1 MRKENKMRVGIY
13 TRVSTDEQVDGFSL
27 AAQESRCEALAVAKG
42 WDVGQIYSDL
52 ARSGKDLKRPQYEA
66 MIKDLEAGLIQ
77 GVIVFKLDRL
87 SRSPKDT
94 YTIIEQFN
102 KYQWALCSVSESLD
116 ISSPAGVM
124 LVQVLA
130 SFAQFERATIKA
142 RMVEGFEQARKE
154 GGKLGGDEAGLFGY
168 RRNEQ
173 GQIVIDEIE
182 AKVIRR
188 LFELRKE
195 GKTQK
200 AIADILKAENA
211 VQRKKSEAKGW
222 NQVQV
227 NRKLQKESTYRGI
240 PKAEIYGG
248 FVFPAILI

>member
-1 MRKENKMRVGIY
+1 
-13 TRVSTDEQVDGFSL
+13 
-27 AAQESRCEALAVAKG
+27 
-42 WDVGQIYSDL
+42 
-52 ARSGKDLKRPQYEA
+52 

-142 RMVEGFEQARKE
+142 RMVEGFEEKRKQ

-168 RRNEQ
+168 RRNAL
-173 GQIVIDEIE
+173 GQIEIDEIE
-182 AKVIRR
+182 AQVIRKM
-188 LFELRKE
+188 FELRKE
-195 GKTQK
+195 GKTQQ
-200 AIADILKAENA
+200 AIADILKSENA
-211 VQRKKSEAKGW
+211 IQRKGGKGW
-222 NQVQV
+222 TQVQV
-227 NRKLQKESTYRGI
+227 NRQLQKESTYRGI
-240 PKAEIYGG
+240 AKTEIYGG
-248 FVFPAILI
+248 FVFPAII

>member
-13 TRVSTDEQVDGFSL
+13 IRVSTDEQVDGFSL
-27 AAQESRCEALAVAKG
+27 SAQQSRCEALAIAKG

-77 GVIVFKLDRL
+77 GVIIFKLDRL

-94 YTIIEQFN
+94 YSIIEQFN
-102 KYQWALCSVSESLD
+102 KSKWALCSVSESLD

-130 SFAQFERATIKA
+130 SFAQYERATIKA
-142 RMVEGFEQARKE
+142 RMVEGFEEKRKQ
-154 GGKLGGDEAGLFGY
+154 GGKVGGDEAGLFGY
-168 RRNEQ
+168 KREK
-173 GQIVIDEIE
+173 GVIVIDEAE
-182 AKVIRR
+182 AQVIRKI
-188 LFELRKE
+188 FQLRKE
-195 GKTQK
+195 GKTQQ
-200 AIADILKAENA
+200 AIADILKSENA
-211 VQRKKSEAKGW
+211 IQRKSKSGKGW
-222 NQVQV
+222 TQVQV
-227 NRKLQKESTYRGI
+227 NRQLQKESIYKGI

-248 FVFPAILI
+248 FVFPAII

>member
-27 AAQESRCEALAVAKG
+27 SAQQSRCEALAIAKG

-77 GVIVFKLDRL
+77 GVIIFKLDRL

-94 YTIIEQFN
+94 YSIIEQFN
-102 KYQWALCSVSESLD
+102 KSKWALCSVSESLD

-130 SFAQFERATIKA
+130 SFAQYERATIKA
-142 RMVEGFEQARKE
+142 RMVEGFEEKRKQ
-154 GGKLGGDEAGLFGY
+154 GGKVGGDEAGLFGY
-168 RRNEQ
+168 KREK
-173 GQIVIDEIE
+173 GVIVIDEAE
-182 AKVIRR
+182 AQVIRKI
-188 LFELRKE
+188 FQLRKE
-195 GKTQK
+195 GKTQQ
-200 AIADILKAENA
+200 AIADILKSENA
-211 VQRKKSEAKGW
+211 IQRKSKSGKGW
-222 NQVQV
+222 TQVQV
-227 NRKLQKESTYRGI
+227 NRQLQKESIYKGI

-248 FVFPAILI
+248 FVFPAII

>member
-13 TRVSTDEQVDGFSL
+13 IRVSTDEQVDGFSL
-27 AAQESRCEALAVAKG
+27 SAQQSRCEALAIAKG

-77 GVIVFKLDRL
+77 GVIIFKLDRL

-94 YTIIEQFN
+94 YSIIEQFN
-102 KYQWALCSVSESLD
+102 KSKWALCSVSESLD

-130 SFAQFERATIKA
+130 SFAQYERATIKA
-142 RMVEGFEQARKE
+142 RMVEGFEEKRKQ
-154 GGKLGGDEAGLFGY
+154 GGKVGGDEAGLFGY
-168 RRNEQ
+168 KREK
-173 GQIVIDEIE
+173 GVIVIDEAE
-182 AKVIRR
+182 AQVIRKI
-188 LFELRKE
+188 FQLRKE
-195 GKTQK
+195 GKTQQ
-200 AIADILKAENA
+200 AIADILKSENA
-211 VQRKKSEAKGW
+211 IQRKSKSGKGW
-222 NQVQV
+222 TQVQV
-227 NRKLQKESTYRGI
+227 NRQLQKESIYKGI

-248 FVFPAILI
+248 FVFPVILS

>member
-27 AAQESRCEALAVAKG
+27 SAQQSRCEALAVAKG

-77 GVIVFKLDRL
+77 GVIIFKLDRL

-94 YTIIEQFN
+94 YSIIEQFN
-102 KYQWALCSVSESLD
+102 KSKWALCSVSESLD

-130 SFAQFERATIKA
+130 SFAQYERATIKA
-142 RMVEGFEQARKE
+142 RMVEGFEEKRKQ
-154 GGKLGGDEAGLFGY
+154 GGKVGGDEAGLFGY
-168 RRNEQ
+168 KREK
-173 GQIVIDEIE
+173 GVIVIDEAE
-182 AKVIRR
+182 AQVIRKI
-188 LFELRKE
+188 FQLRKE
-195 GKTQK
+195 GKTQQ
-200 AIADILKAENA
+200 AIADILKSENA
-211 VQRKKSEAKGW
+211 IQRKSKSGKGW
-222 NQVQV
+222 TQVQV
-227 NRKLQKESTYRGI
+227 NRQLQKESIYKGI

-248 FVFPAILI
+248 FVFPVILS

>member
-27 AAQESRCEALAVAKG
+27 SAQQSRCEALAVAKG

-77 GVIVFKLDRL
+77 GVIIFKLDRL

-94 YTIIEQFN
+94 YSIIEQFN
-102 KYQWALCSVSESLD
+102 KSKWALCSVSESLD

-130 SFAQFERATIKA
+130 SFAQYERATIKA
-142 RMVEGFEQARKE
+142 RMVDGFEEARRQ
-154 GGKLGGDEAGLFGY
+154 GKKMGGDEAGLFGY
-168 RRNEQ
+168 KREK
-173 GQIVIDEIE
+173 GVIVIDEAE
-182 AKVIRR
+182 AQVIRKI
-188 LFELRKE
+188 FQLRKE
-195 GKTQK
+195 GKTQQ
-200 AIADILKAENA
+200 AIADILKSENA
-211 VQRKKSEAKGW
+211 IQRKSKSGKGW
-222 NQVQV
+222 TQVQV
-227 NRKLQKESTYRGI
+227 NRQLQKESIYKGI

-248 FVFPAILI
+248 FVFPAII

>member
-27 AAQESRCEALAVAKG
+27 SAQQSRCEALAVAKG

-77 GVIVFKLDRL
+77 GVIIFKLDRL

-94 YTIIEQFN
+94 YSIIEQFN
-102 KYQWALCSVSESLD
+102 KSKWALCSVSESLD

-130 SFAQFERATIKA
+130 SFAQYERATIKA
-142 RMVEGFEQARKE
+142 RMVEGFEEKRKQ
-154 GGKLGGDEAGLFGY
+154 GGKVGGDEAGLFGY
-168 RRNEQ
+168 KREK
-173 GQIVIDEIE
+173 GVIVIDEAE
-182 AKVIRR
+182 AQVIRKI
-188 LFELRKE
+188 FQLRKE
-195 GKTQK
+195 GKTQQ
-200 AIADILKAENA
+200 AIADILKSENA
-211 VQRKKSEAKGW
+211 IQRKSKSGKGW
-222 NQVQV
+222 TQVQV
-227 NRKLQKESTYRGI
+227 NRQLQKESVYKGI

-248 FVFPAILI
+248 FVFPVILS

>member
-1 MRKENKMRVGIY
+1 MRKRTKMRVGVYI
-13 TRVSTDEQVDGFSL
+13 RVSTDEQVDGFSL
-27 AAQESRCEALAVAKG
+27 AAQQSRCEALAVAKG
-42 WDVGQIYSDL
+42 WDVVQVYSDL

-66 MIKDLEAGLIQ
+66 MIKDLEVGLIQ

-102 KYQWALCSVSESLD
+102 KFQWALCSVSESLD

-142 RMVEGFEQARKE
+142 RMVEGFEEKRKQ

-168 RRNEQ
+168 RRNAL
-173 GQIVIDEIE
+173 GQIEIDEIE

-188 LFELRKE
+188 MFELRKE

-200 AIADILKAENA
+200 AIADILNSEYA
-211 VQRKKSEAKGW
+211 VQRKGGKGW
-222 NQVQV
+222 TQVQV
-227 NRKLQKESTYRGI
+227 NRQLQKESTYKGI
-240 PKAEIYGG
+240 PKSEIYGG
-248 FVFPAILI
+248 FIFPAILI